1 VKLEQFP
8 IVIGVLVFL
17 IALAIAYDSMSPE
30 ERRPFRERRRR
41 QRADLNRAGELF
53 VALGTACVAAALIGR
68 DSWRWGT
75 IAVFTAVALL
85 VVGAALNRQFLRE
98 LLLFRGASR
107 RATEDEPAGRPASS
121 VDTGRPIRGKGDSR
135 VGPVTRLAATPS
147 QRMRIR

>member
-8 IVIGVLVFL
+8 IVIGVIVLL

-41 QRADLNRAGELF
+41 QRADLNRTGELF
-53 VALGTACVAAALIGR
+53 VALGTACLAAALIGR
-68 DSWRWGT
+68 DSWRWGN

-85 VVGAALNRQFLRE
+85 IVGAAFNRQFLRE

-107 RATEDEPAGRPASS
+107 RAPVAETVPEKLNSGDKAAPTRPKDDPRSHS
-121 VDTGRPIRGKGDSR
+121 VSQI
-135 VGPVTRLAATPS
+135 AATPAA
-147 QRMRIR
+147 RMRIR